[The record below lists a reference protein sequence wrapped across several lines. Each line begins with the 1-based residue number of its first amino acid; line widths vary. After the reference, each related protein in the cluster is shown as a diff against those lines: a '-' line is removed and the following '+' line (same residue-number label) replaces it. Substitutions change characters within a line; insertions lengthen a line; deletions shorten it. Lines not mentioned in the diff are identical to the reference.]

1 MTADMIE
8 ISDLRLSFGDHEVLH
23 GVSCRV
29 APREVVCIIGASG
42 SGKSTL
48 LRCMNGLERP
58 THGSV
63 VVNGHALGPQ
73 DKRTDLAIV
82 RRDVGMVFQH
92 FNLFPHMTVAQ
103 NIALAPQR
111 VLGCDRKEATQRAHT
126 LLERVGLA
134 GKADSYPD
142 SLSGG
147 QAQRVAIARA
157 LAMQPKVMLF
167 DEPTSALDPEIVGEV
182 LAVMKG
188 LAQDGMTMVVVT
200 HEMGFARE
208 VADRVIYMDDGRV
221 IETGSPKDLFGTP
234 QMTRTREFL
243 SKVL

>member
-208 VADRVIYMDDGRV
+208 VADRVIYMDEGRV

>member
-1 MTADMIE
+1 MIE

-208 VADRVIYMDDGRV
+208 VADRVIYMDEGRV